1 MNSWIAVVA
10 GIGGVVLGA
19 IIAGLFGL
27 LTPRLQNRRDHA
39 RWLREA
45 RLAAYSD
52 YLGAIDLWM
61 DTSTTRWLE
70 DRVNGVEQSIDRGN
84 LLEDEVSR
92 AQSKVYLLGP
102 DPVRVV
108 AAEYHHAVLDHIIS
122 IQTASSLS
130 DAATVDTRA
139 LHAARGLVLAMMNR
153 ILGIGPL

>member
-19 IIAGLFGL
+19 VIAGLFGL
-27 LTPRLQNRRDHA
+27 LTPKLQDRRDHA

-70 DRVNGVEQSIDRGN
+70 DRINGIEQSVDRGN

-108 AAEYHHAVLDHIIS
+108 AAEYHHAVVDHIVS
-122 IQTASSLS
+122 VQSAPSLN
-130 DAATVDTRA
+130 DAANVDTGA
-139 LHAARGLVLAMMNR
+139 LRAARGLVLGMTNR
-153 ILGIGPL
+153 ILGIQPL